1 MFWIS
6 SAPANLM
13 LLGEHS
19 VVYGYPA
26 LACAVDQRMEI
37 HWSKTDEPT
46 LCIES
51 ELANFQFT
59 LDELK
64 NFESHPKLDH
74 PKLRF
79 VMHALKA
86 FAQHLHHGLQIQV
99 MSEFSSTIG
108 LGSSAAV
115 LAATLHGLNQ
125 ITEKNL
131 SNLELF
137 NLGHEIIL
145 TIQGRGSGTDLA
157 ASLSGGVILF
167 EPALNNQKV
176 SRPANIQTLPKTI
189 TENLA
194 LSLVY
199 CGYKTPTAKVLQQ
212 VADQWQANPE
222 QLNRLYALM
231 GETTQ
236 QAYQK
241 LMDNQTEHFYAL
253 SEIYQDLMD
262 ALGVNDET
270 LQSIIDLM
278 RQCSGIR
285 ASKISGS
292 GLGDCVLGFGH
303 LNDCPENINNQ
314 LQTFTQ
320 LNVTVTSKGAH
331 TQLYQS

>member
-1 MFWIS
+1 VFWIS

-26 LACAVDQRMEI
+26 LACAVDQRIEI
-37 HWSKTDEPT
+37 QWSKTDQQT
-46 LCIES
+46 ICIKS

-59 LDELK
+59 LAELQAFK
-64 NFESHPKLDH
+64 NHPELDH

-79 VMHALKA
+79 VMHALNA
-86 FAQHLHHGLQIQV
+86 FGKQLSHGLQIEII
-99 MSEFSSTIG
+99 SEFSSTIG

-125 ITEKNL
+125 ITGQNL

-167 EPALNNQKV
+167 EPALHDQKV
-176 SRPANIQTLPKTI
+176 SRPANIQKLPETI
-189 TENLA
+189 SQNMP
-194 LSLVY
+194 LSLIY
-199 CGYKTPTAKVLQQ
+199 CGYKTPTAEVLNQ
-212 VADQWQANPE
+212 VAEQWQAKPE
-222 QLNRLYALM
+222 QLKRLYTLM
-231 GETTQ
+231 GETTK

-241 LMDNQTEHFYAL
+241 LMLNQTEHFYAL

-262 ALGVNDET
+262 ALGVNDAT
-270 LQSIIDLM
+270 LQSIIDQI
-278 RQCSGIR
+278 RQCDGIH

-292 GLGDCVLGFGH
+292 GLGDCVLGFGQ
-303 LNDCPENINNQ
+303 LSGCSAAVNKQ

-320 LNVTVTSKGAH
+320 LSVNITSQGAH
-331 TQLYQS
+331 TIRYKK

>member
-26 LACAVDQRMEI
+26 MACAVNQRIEI
-37 HWSKTDEPT
+37 HWSKTTDKT

-64 NFESHPKLDH
+64 AFKQHPELDH

-79 VMHALKA
+79 VMHALNA
-86 FAQHLHHGLQIQV
+86 FAKSLNHGLQIKIV
-99 MSEFSSTIG
+99 SEFSSTLG

-115 LAATLHGLNQ
+115 LAASLHGLNQ
-125 ITEKNL
+125 ITEQNL
-131 SNLELF
+131 NTLELF
-137 NLGHEIIL
+137 QLGHEIIL
-145 TIQGRGSGTDLA
+145 GIQGRGSGTDLA

-167 EPALNNQKV
+167 EPALTSEQI
-176 SRPANIQTLPKTI
+176 SRPANIQTLPESI
-189 TENLA
+189 TQNLA

-199 CGYKTPTAKVLQQ
+199 CGYKTPTGEVLKH
-212 VADQWQANPE
+212 VSEQWQAEPE

-231 GETTQ
+231 GETTK
-236 QAYQK
+236 QACQTLLDGK
-241 LMDNQTEHFYAL
+241 LEHFYAL
-253 SEIYQDLMD
+253 CEVYQDLMD

-278 RQCSGIR
+278 RQCSGIH

-292 GLGDCVLGFGH
+292 GLGDCVLGFGN
-303 LNDCPENINNQ
+303 LTDCSETIKQ
-314 LQTFTQ
+314 SMQTFTQ
-320 LNVTVTSKGAH
+320 LNVDVTFLGAH
-331 TQLYQS
+331 TDFYRN